1 MHISQIEAGSPV
13 AAPVIIDIDLMS
25 TPSKAGHANL
35 VNQDISPLKV
45 DLRSE
50 AKMAAEVWSIGIGEI
65 HCVLLC

>member
-1 MHISQIEAGSPV
+1 MHISQIEAGSPI
-13 AAPVIIDIDLMS
+13 AALVIVDVDLMS
-25 TPSKAGHANL
+25 TPSKAGHANS

-50 AKMAAEVWSIGIGEI
+50 AKMAAEVLSIGIGEI

>member
-1 MHISQIEAGSPV
+1 LHISQIEAGSPV

-25 TPSKAGHANL
+25 TPSKAGHVNP

-50 AKMAAEVWSIGIGEI
+50 AKMAAEV
-65 HCVLLC
+65 